1 LRCHR
6 QCCHLFA
13 FRPWPFLQ
21 RLHLKSISKVQ
32 LKILT
37 YVCITFI
44 SCQQKCFFL
53 LLRND

>member
-44 SCQQKCFFL
+44 SCQQKFFFFF
-53 LLRND
+53 